1 MKITDRCKE
10 FLKNMLK
17 GHDHLINHSNAT
29 DAEAKAAI
37 LQSYVKMLEK
47 PSIRERLAAYTRF
60 SYLSGISTHVI
71 NAISQTM
78 QIGMQPLLRASRG
91 DFREAGAMLE
101 GITTGFMEAF
111 PRFVTTFKSRP
122 FNLDAKGQKAFDI
135 SSNKYVEALFSYPI
149 RTTAALDEGLGA
161 VLERMEFNA
170 MRQRIANKFP
180 DEFFKRQGMSKDAF
194 VKQLEDIAL
203 GKIPPNQSWQQT
215 LADLSPELSQQ
226 LNEFKMFNSFR
237 SRLGNAAID
246 KLAKQMVQAKDAIP
260 ELNLVVPFV
269 TTPTNVWKEAMGY
282 LPGLGMARVGQAKKD
297 IKLLQ
302 ARRETLLDKA
312 NNATNPDTQ
321 ARYLEQAARL
331 QGEMNFKQ
339 SKIPDFYVQQMMGA
353 GLMFSA
359 YSMVNS
365 GVLTGH
371 YSSDPAERQRQI
383 TAKIPPMSIK
393 VTNPITGKEQ
403 WISYQKLEPVATV
416 LGLVADTMQGLKEG
430 RISGKG
436 LEIKD
441 FLKIVGTNMVDKTF
455 TEGLSKLMLA
465 MQESDRYAE
474 SFVVSLTNPIVP
486 AIVNQIARLEDDVK
500 REIRDPE
507 LANWIVNS
515 LKSRIPVV
523 RKELPAQVN
532 LLGQEQDLGTV
543 GGQVTGFNVEG
554 ADREAVNKLFDNP
567 YLKITRTTRS
577 VGGLELT
584 GEQYAEMENRI
595 GDLTAQLLQPYANN
609 PGFNAIPRPLQAK
622 EIKRV
627 VTEVR
632 KQERLATLGRL
643 IQDPQQLA
651 KYYAKELS
659 KYGLQEDVAD

>member
-1 MKITDRCKE
+1 MKITDKCKE
-10 FLKNMLK
+10 FLRNMLK

-29 DAEAKAAI
+29 DAEAKAAV

-60 SYLSGISTHVI
+60 SYLSGVSTHVI

-78 QIGMQPLLRASRG
+78 QIGMQPILRASRG

-111 PRFVTTFKSRP
+111 PRFVNTFKARP
-122 FNLDAKGQKAFDI
+122 FNLDAKNQKAFDI
-135 SSNKYVEALFSYPI
+135 SENKYLEALFSYPI

-180 DEFFKRQGMSKDAF
+180 DEFFKRQGIPKDAF
-194 VKQLEDIAL
+194 IKQLEDIAL
-203 GKIPPNQSWQQT
+203 GKIPANQSWQQT

-260 ELNLVVPFV
+260 ELNLIVPFV

-282 LPGLGMARVGQAKKD
+282 LPGLGMARVSQAKKD
-297 IKLLQ
+297 IKLLA

-312 NNATNPDTQ
+312 NNASNPDTQ

-339 SKIPDFYVQQMMGA
+339 GKIPDFYVQQMMGA

-359 YSMVNS
+359 YSMVNA
-365 GVLTGH
+365 GLLTGH

-383 TAKIPPMSIK
+383 TSKVPPMSIK
-393 VTNPITGKEQ
+393 VGDQ
-403 WISYQKLEPVATV
+403 WISYQKLEPVSTV

-436 LEIKD
+436 LEVTD

-474 SFVVSLTNPIVP
+474 SFVVSLTNPVVP

-507 LANWIVNS
+507 LANWIMNS

-523 RKELPAQVN
+523 RKDLPAQVN

-543 GGQVTGFNVEG
+543 GGQVTGFNVENV
-554 ADREAVNKLFDNP
+554 DTEAVNQLFNNP
-567 YLKITRTTRS
+567 YLKVTRTTRS

-609 PGFNAIPRPLQAK
+609 PGFNALPRPLQAK
-622 EIKRV
+622 AIKQV
-627 VTEVR
+627 ITDVR

-651 KYYAKELS
+651 KYYAKELA

>member
-1 MKITDRCKE
+1 MKITDKCKE
-10 FLKNMLK
+10 FLRSMLK
-17 GHDHLINHSNAT
+17 GHDHLINNSNAT
-29 DAEAKAAI
+29 EAEAKAAI
-37 LQSYVKMLEK
+37 MQSYVKMLEK

-60 SYLSGISTHVI
+60 SYLSGVSTHVI

-78 QIGMQPLLRASRG
+78 QIGMQPILRASRG

-111 PRFVTTFKSRP
+111 PRFVSTFKARP
-122 FNLDAKGQKAFDI
+122 FNLDAKNQKAFDI
-135 SSNKYVEALFSYPI
+135 SGNKYVEALLSYPI

-170 MRQRIANKFP
+170 MRHRIANKFP
-180 DEFFKRQGMSKDAF
+180 DEFFKRQGISKPDF
-194 VKQLEDIAL
+194 IKQLEDISL
-203 GKIPPNQSWQQT
+203 GKTPSNQSWQQT

-246 KLAKQMVQAKDAIP
+246 KLARQMVQAKDAVP
-260 ELNLVVPFV
+260 ELNLIVPFV

-282 LPGLGMARVGQAKKD
+282 LPGAGMLRVSQAKKD

-302 ARRETLLDKA
+302 ARREVFLDKA
-312 NNATNPDTQ
+312 TKATNVDTQ
-321 ARYLEQAARL
+321 ALNMEKAARI
-331 QGEMNFKQ
+331 QGEINFKQ
-339 SKIPDFYVQQMMGA
+339 QKIPDFYVQQMMGT

-359 YSMVNS
+359 YSMVNA

-371 YSSDPAERQRQI
+371 YSNDPAERQRQI

-393 VTNPITGKEQ
+393 IGDQ
-403 WISYQKLEPVATV
+403 WISYQKLEPVSTV

-430 RISGKG
+430 RIKGEG
-436 LEIKD
+436 LEIGD
-441 FLKIVGTNMVDKTF
+441 FLKIVGNNMVDKTF
-455 TEGLSKLMLA
+455 TEGLSKLFLA
-465 MQESDRYAE
+465 MQEPDRYAE
-474 SFVVSLTNPIVP
+474 SFVVSLTNPVIP
-486 AIVNQIARLEDDVK
+486 AIVNQIARIEDDVK

-507 LANWIVNS
+507 LSNWILNS
-515 LKSRIPVV
+515 LKSRIPGV

-532 LLGQEQDLGTV
+532 LVGQEQDLGTV

-567 YLKITRTTRS
+567 FLKVTRTTRS

-584 GEQYAEMENRI
+584 GEQYSEMENRI
-595 GDLTAQLLQPYANN
+595 GDLTYQMLQPYANN
-609 PGFNAIPRPLQAK
+609 PGFNAMPRPLQAK
-622 EIKRV
+622 LIKSTITEI
-627 VTEVR
+627 R

-643 IQDPQQLA
+643 VSDPQQLA
-651 KYYAKELS
+651 KYYANEMTKL
-659 KYGLQEDVAD
+659 GLQEDLGD

>member
-1 MKITDRCKE
+1 MKITDKCKE
-10 FLKNMLK
+10 FLRNMLK

-29 DAEAKAAI
+29 DAEAKAAV

-47 PSIRERLAAYTRF
+47 PSIRERIAAYTRF
-60 SYLSGISTHVI
+60 SYLSAISTQVI

-260 ELNLVVPFV
+260 ELNLIVPFV

-321 ARYLEQAARL
+321 ARYLEQAARI

-359 YSMVNS
+359 YSMVNA

-383 TAKIPPMSIK
+383 TAKVPPMSIK
-393 VTNPITGKEQ
+393 VGDQ

-436 LEIKD
+436 LEVGD

-455 TEGLSKLMLA
+455 TEGLSKVMLA
-465 MQESDRYAE
+465 MQEPDRYAE
-474 SFVVSLTNPIVP
+474 SFVVSLTNPVVP

-507 LANWIVNS
+507 LANWVVNS
-515 LKSRIPVV
+515 LKSRIPGL
-523 RKELPAQVN
+523 RKDLPAQVN
-532 LLGQEQDLGTV
+532 LVGQEQDLGTV
-543 GGQVTGFNVEG
+543 GGVVTGFNVEN

-595 GDLTAQLLQPYANN
+595 GDLTSQLLQPYANN
-609 PGFNAIPRPLQAK
+609 PGFDALPRPLQAK

-651 KYYAKELS
+651 KYYAKELA